1 MDGSIKYPLQ
11 EVLYQGESIFLYRV
25 TRFQASTVH
34 ENPILRPNQSP
45 YIIVGL
51 WTQILLQHIKLTT
64 VVRFWCLRSPDMI
77 LGNSNYKKNKIFK
90 TLANRGPF
98 TPEPDEVQKNRF
110 ASDIRR
116 ISERMDLQISA
127 TILRFINYWWLTSLH
142 YPHRTFHNIEHKTK
156 KIKTSSKGY
165 SWTDLF
171 FDALIYII
179 VIVTSLCPLIFVH

>member
-1 MDGSIKYPLQ
+1 MDGPIKYPLQ

-98 TPEPDEVQKNRF
+98 TPAPDEVQKKQICIGYPPDFRADGFTNFGYHFEIHQLLVVDFF
-110 ASDIRR
+110 A
-116 ISERMDLQISA
+116 L
-127 TILRFINYWWLTSLH
+127 
-142 YPHRTFHNIEHKTK
+142 
-156 KIKTSSKGY
+156 SSQNL
-165 SWTDLF
+165 S
-171 FDALIYII
+171 
-179 VIVTSLCPLIFVH
+179 

>member
-1 MDGSIKYPLQ
+1 MSLYVWMDGTIEYPLQ

-90 TLANRGPF
+90 TLANR
-98 TPEPDEVQKNRF
+98 

-127 TILRFINYWWLTSLH
+127 TILRFFNYWWLTSRH

-171 FDALIYII
+171 LLFALIYII
-179 VIVTSLCPLIFVH
+179 AIVTSLCPLIFVH

>member
-1 MDGSIKYPLQ
+1 MSLYVWMDGTIEYPLQ

-98 TPEPDEVQKNRF
+98 TPAPDEVQKKP
-110 ASDIRR
+110 DLHR
-116 ISERMDLQISA
+116 ISAGFPSG
-127 TILRFINYWWLTSLH
+127 W
-142 YPHRTFHNIEHKTK
+142 
-156 KIKTSSKGY
+156 
-165 SWTDLF
+165 
-171 FDALIYII
+171 IYIFRLPFWDLSI
-179 VIVTSLCPLIFVH
+179 IGGWLLCIILTEPFLMLNTRQRKSRPPQKDTLELTFFLMR